1 MDKTLGFII
10 KWNNSLQFRVL
21 ALFLLMFFLIFLLV
35 LTLAKT
41 VGEDLIQGHAYQ
53 KLENAGHAVIAELN
67 SRVVMSTTLVTSMA
81 KIAAALPA
89 EDALLF
95 SSIPSLMNQ
104 KGYSHLIAGGGV
116 WPEPFKYRSDRERYS
131 FFWGRNT
138 KGILEFY
145 DDYNLAAGVGYHN
158 EEWYVPVKHL
168 KANEVYWSKSYTDP
182 HSLQPMV
189 TVSAAITRDEQNIGV
204 TTIDLKLEGLQ
215 ELLKQATLGFG
226 GYAFAIDRNGRF
238 LSFPDDRLA
247 RNPDKTVADG
257 SLIPFMTIDEL
268 AEKHSMFKPI
278 VDLLL
283 EKPIEHDISDLEELA
298 HLAEKMASESYQIEL
313 PEARLIAA
321 EMLCNNNS
329 IHGHIYQHEESRDI
343 LTEDHFLK
351 EAAFVAV
358 ATMPDTFWRI
368 VTVMPDSAA
377 RQEAVELFNLF
388 LTVAM
393 LAVIIAM
400 FVVWLLLRRNLTL
413 PLSQL
418 ARQIKNSVWDDEES
432 GHLIETTDKGELGAL
447 AHFFNR
453 RTEQFLEGQKQIKN
467 LAFYD
472 SLTGLPNRRMLL
484 DRLRLKVAMANRN
497 QTSGAILFLD
507 LDNFK
512 HLNDSLGHSTGDELL
527 VKVGERLKKCMRSG
541 DTVARIGGDEFVI
554 LITTERSTA
563 QEAAMLST
571 TVASKIIDTL
581 TAPFELFNNKYHI
594 TASIGISLFPQED
607 QEGFEDILKQADT
620 AMYYSK
626 SHGRNSFSFFEPEMQ
641 KHVNERLRILED
653 LRLAIENNELMLM
666 YQPQVDANGS
676 CSSVEALVRW
686 NHPTEGMIFPG
697 IFIPIVEESL
707 LIIPFGKW
715 ILREACR
722 QMHKWNTQGR
732 SLDHISVNV
741 SPRQFQQPGF
751 LDEVRDAIIDF
762 NIQPQQLML
771 ELTEGVVMENT
782 EEAIH
787 KMQSLKSLGVRV
799 SMDDF
804 GTGYS
809 SLTYLKQLPLDE
821 LKIDQS
827 FVCDITDDPNDVVI
841 VETII
846 AMASHLGYAVIAEG
860 VETEEQLRILVNKG
874 CKHFQGYFFS
884 RPVQAEVLEK
894 FFELNKETVM
904 TGLFPS
910 MQDE

>member
-1 MDKTLGFII
+1 
-10 KWNNSLQFRVL
+10 
-21 ALFLLMFFLIFLLV
+21 MFFMILLLV
-35 LTLAKT
+35 LALAKT
-41 VGEDLIQGHAYQ
+41 VGEDLIQDQAYE
-53 KLENAGHAVIAELN
+53 KLADAGHAVVAELN

-81 KIAAALPA
+81 KIATALPA

-131 FFWGRNT
+131 FFWGRNANGT
-138 KGILEFY
+138 LEFY
-145 DDYNLAAGVGYHN
+145 DDYNLAAGAGYHN

-168 KANEVYWSKSYTDP
+168 KADDVYWSKSYTDP

-189 TVSAAITRDEQNIGV
+189 TVSAPITRDGQNIGV

-215 ELLKQATLGFG
+215 ELLKQATQGFG

-238 LSFPDDRLA
+238 LAFPDDSIA

-257 SLIPFMTIDEL
+257 SLIPFMTIHEL
-268 AEKHSMFKPI
+268 AETHSIFKPI
-278 VDLLL
+278 DDLLL
-283 EKPIEHDISDLEELA
+283 EKPIDHHISDVEELE

-313 PEARLIAA
+313 PEARLIATD
-321 EMLCNNNS
+321 MLSNHKS
-329 IHGHIYQHEESRDI
+329 GKQQLHEHEEPEDI
-343 LTEDHFLK
+343 LPDDHFLK
-351 EAAFVAV
+351 EAVFVSIT
-358 ATMPDTFWRI
+358 TMPDTFWRI

-377 RQEAVELFNLF
+377 RREATELFNLF
-388 LTVAM
+388 ISVAM
-393 LAVIIAM
+393 LAVLIAM

-418 ARQIKNSVWDDEES
+418 AQQIKNSIWDDEAS
-432 GHLIETTDKGELGAL
+432 GHLIKTTDKGELGAL
-447 AHFFNR
+447 AHSFNR
-453 RTEQFLEGQKQIKN
+453 RTEQFLESQKQIKS

-484 DRLRLKVAMANRN
+484 DRLRLKLAMANRN
-497 QTSGAILFLD
+497 QTSGAVLFLD

-527 VKVGERLKKCMRSG
+527 VKVGERLKKCMRG
-541 DTVARIGGDEFVI
+541 EDTVARIGGDEFVI
-554 LITTERSTA
+554 LITTKSSTA
-563 QEAAMLST
+563 QEAAMLAT

-581 TAPFELFNNKYHI
+581 TAPFDLFNNNYHI

-620 AMYYSK
+620 AMYHSK

-641 KHVNERLRILED
+641 RHVNERLRILED
-653 LRLAIENNELMLM
+653 LRSALENNELMLM
-666 YQPQVDANGS
+666 YQPQVDVNGS

-686 NHPTEGMIFPG
+686 NHPTDGMIFPG
-697 IFIPIVEESL
+697 IFIPIVEESM
-707 LIIPFGKW
+707 LIVPFGKW

-732 SLDHISVNV
+732 SLDHISINV

-751 LDEVRDAIIDF
+751 LDEVRDAITDF

-771 ELTEGVVMENT
+771 ELTEGVIMENT

-787 KMQSLKSLGVRV
+787 KMQILKSLGIRV
-799 SMDDF
+799 SLDDF

-821 LKIDQS
+821 VKIDQS
-827 FVCDITDDPNDVVI
+827 FVSDITDDPNDVII
-841 VETII
+841 VKTII
-846 AMASHLGYAVIAEG
+846 AMASHLGYEVIAEG

-884 RPVQAEVLEK
+884 RPLPAEDLEK
-894 FFELNKETVM
+894 FFELNEETVI

-910 MQDE
+910 MQNE